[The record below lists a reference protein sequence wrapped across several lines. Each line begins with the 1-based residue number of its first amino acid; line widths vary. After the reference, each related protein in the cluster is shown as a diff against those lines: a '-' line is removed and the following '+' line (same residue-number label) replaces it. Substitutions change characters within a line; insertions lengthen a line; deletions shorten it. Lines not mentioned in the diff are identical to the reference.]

1 VARADRRAAARSA
14 ALAAAGVGGLDVAGD
29 AAPHVELPAGGGAQA
44 EAVAGGALPLAAVA
58 AEVAERV
65 APAVALMAG
74 NHEAR
79 AASARASAWR

>member
-1 VARADRRAAARSA
+1 MR
-14 ALAAAGVGGLDVAGD
+14 
-29 AAPHVELPAGGGAQA
+29 PHTSSSQL
-44 EAVAGGALPLAAVA
+44 AVAPRLKLLRGGALPLAAVA